1 MINLTSR
8 LVLASMFTLPMMAPS
23 VSALSIGIGGDNGI
37 GVDIG
42 GGDDGGLGV
51 GVGIG
56 GDDGVGVDVGVGG
69 GNGVGVDVGVGGDS
83 GVGVGVGI
91 GGGNGIGAGVNVG
104 DAVDV
109 GVSIGG
115 STPGTNPGTNP
126 GNPGTNPSTPGV
138 NVTVASMPGRAEVAK
153 AKRLV
158 CRNDGNS
165 EVYADYLVFDRN
177 GQPVGV
183 VASAWVGPDLKI
195 DTLRFATL
203 DSFASPAKCL
213 TVKAAGARIG
223 QGAIGLPHAGN
234 DLQKAIALR

>member
-1 MINLTSR
+1 MFNSTSK
-8 LVLASMFTLPMMAPS
+8 LALATMVILPLSAPGL
-23 VSALSIGIGGDNGI
+23 SALSIGIGGDDGI

-42 GGDDGGLGV
+42 RDEGGGLGV

-83 GVGVGVGI
+83 GVGVGVGV
-91 GGGNGIGAGVNVG
+91 GGGSGIGADVNVG

-109 GVSIGG
+109 GVQVGG
-115 STPGTNPGTNP
+115 STSGTDTGTNPTD
-126 GNPGTNPSTPGV
+126 PGTTPAT
-138 NVTVASMPGRAEVAK
+138 NVTVASMPGHAEVAK
-153 AKRLV
+153 AKRLA

-165 EVYADYLVFDRN
+165 EVYADYLVFDRH

-195 DTLRFATL
+195 DSLRFATL
-203 DSFASPAKCL
+203 ESFASPAKCL
-213 TVKAAGARIG
+213 TVKATGARIG
-223 QGAIGLPHAGN
+223 QGAIGLPYAGN

>member
-1 MINLTSR
+1 MTNFAVKLA
-8 LVLASMFTLPMMAPS
+8 LVSTVILPMMAPS
-23 VSALSIGIGGDNGI
+23 LFALSLGIGGDDGI

-42 GGDDGGLGV
+42 GGDGGGLGV
-51 GVGIG
+51 DVGIG
-56 GDDGVGVDVGVGG
+56 GDDGVGVGVGVGG
-69 GNGVGVDVGVGGDS
+69 GS
-83 GVGVGVGI
+83 
-91 GGGNGIGAGVNVG
+91 GIGAGVSVG
-104 DAVDV
+104 GAVDV

-115 STPGTNPGTNP
+115 STPGTDPGT
-126 GNPGTNPSTPGV
+126 NPGTNPSNPST
-138 NVTVASMPGRAEVAK
+138 NVAAASMPGRAEVAK

-165 EVYADYLVFDRN
+165 EVYADYLVFDRH
-177 GQPVGV
+177 GRPVGV

>member
-1 MINLTSR
+1 MTYLTSK
-8 LVLASMFTLPMMAPS
+8 LALASMIILPMTAPG

-42 GGDDGGLGV
+42 GGDGGGLGV

-69 GNGVGVDVGVGGDS
+69 GS
-83 GVGVGVGI
+83 GVGVGVGVGV
-91 GGGNGIGAGVNVG
+91 GGGSGIGAGVTVG

-115 STPGTNPGTNP
+115 STPGTTPGTNP
-126 GNPGTNPSTPGV
+126 GASPSNPTTNV
-138 NVTVASMPGRAEVAK
+138 VAASMPGRAEVAK

-165 EVYADYLVFDRN
+165 EVYADYLVFDRH
-177 GQPVGV
+177 GRPVGV

-213 TVKAAGARIG
+213 TVKATGARIG

-234 DLQKAIALR
+234 DLQKAIAMR